1 MLVITLLGSQLTS
14 YVRSHQP
21 IPQPQLLLEGSSILG
36 IYIILRLLD
45 GEMDVDTS
53 SGRYSV
59 EEESIL
65 CAKGQSDLTV
75 INVLFV
81 CDEWKP
87 LKGGLTTFN
96 RELALNLALSKNF
109 KVFCYV
115 AQSDE
120 EDRKDASK
128 HGVNLITAK
137 SIPGSTDPLD
147 HLKIPPKLPIDIVIG
162 HGRKVGYPVYFIAER
177 ISCKWIHFV
186 HVFCRDLGKFKKAT
200 RSTLDTIDE
209 NESKHKLEIQLCEAA
224 DVVVGVGC
232 GLQDKY
238 RKCLPGTQ
246 VQVLTPGILESF
258 ASQPRRLLPE
268 AGPLDE
274 HSPIVTDDFNVCVF
288 GRVTAEDLFVKGY
301 DIIAKA
307 IAFLEERFKL
317 TCVGSQR
324 GKQREIEAWFLKKTG
339 IKREQLTICPY
350 CNQEEV
356 KRMLYGTD
364 SVVLPSRVE
373 GFGMA
378 ALEAISAAI
387 PVLISKPS
395 GIALTLRKV
404 KGGDSVVVANQEPEE
419 WARRIEELSRKA
431 PQERYDN
438 AIDLRENYRRVYPW
452 NSECERFKGIIEDL
466 FKGRKTKQC
475 VFFICPC
482 HPNPQVHC
490 WVKQLIGFEL
500 KVSIQQIDSMSLCV
514 CSVLIVFNK
523 ILDRDWFSVCLI
535 VM

>member
-1 MLVITLLGSQLTS
+1 MLVITLLESQLTS

-177 ISCKWIHFV
+177 ISCKWIHLV
-186 HVFCRDLGKFKKAT
+186 HVFCRDLGKFKNAT
-200 RSTLDTIDE
+200 RSTVDTIDE
-209 NESKHKLEIQLCEAA
+209 NENKHKLEIQLCEAA

-268 AGPLDE
+268 ADPLDE
-274 HSPIVTDDFNVCVF
+274 HSSPIVTDDFNVFVF
-288 GRVTAEDLFVKGY
+288 GRVIAEDLFVKGY

-307 IAFLEERFKL
+307 IASLGERFKL

-339 IKREQLTICPY
+339 IKREQLTICRY

-356 KRMLYGTD
+356 KRMLYGAD
-364 SVVLPSRVE
+364 LVVLPSRAE

-378 ALEAISAAI
+378 ALEAISAGI
-387 PVLISKPS
+387 PVLISRPS
-395 GIALTLRKV
+395 GITLTLRKV
-404 KGGDSVVVANQEPEE
+404 KGGDSVVVASQEPEE

-431 PQERYDN
+431 PKERSSN
-438 AIDLRENYRRVYPW
+438 ALDLRENYRRVYPW
-452 NSECERFKGIIEDL
+452 SIECERFKGIIEDL
-466 FKGRKTKQC
+466 LKGRK
-475 VFFICPC
+475 
-482 HPNPQVHC
+482 PNNAFSSFVHTTQTPRC
-490 WVKQLIGFEL
+490 FVGLR
-500 KVSIQQIDSMSLCV
+500 
-514 CSVLIVFNK
+514 N
-523 ILDRDWFSVCLI
+523 
-535 VM
+535 